1 MATNFESGRTRDF
14 SRLESGSSG
23 DNAAENLS
31 GGRIP
36 PQDSEAEKA
45 VLGAMLLDKHAVA
58 PAIELLQSD
67 YFYSIANEKIFAAM
81 IELYTRNTE
90 IDVITVREELR
101 RTGSLE
107 NIGGSAYLNELV
119 SSVVSSANI
128 EAHAQIVA
136 EKYMLR
142 SLIVTMSSSLQKC
155 FDNRE
160 DAFGLIDEVERD
172 IFKVSEAR
180 MKKSVVPLQQAIV
193 KTMEVLE
200 RIHGTRGG
208 VTGVATGFK
217 DLDMM
222 TGGLQKSDMIIIAAR
237 PSVGKTAFAL
247 SIARNAAVK
256 TGVPTAVYSLEMS
269 QQQLLIRLLAAEARV
284 DAHALRTGTLPEDKW
299 AHISTRIHRLAPAP
313 IFIDDTPALSI
324 LELRAR
330 SRRLKTEHDIGLI
343 VVDYLQLMQGPA
355 RAESREREIS
365 MISRSL
371 KVLAKELD
379 IPVVALSQ
387 LRRSV
392 EERGDKRPILSDLRE
407 SGALE
412 QDADV
417 VIFIHRPELYGI
429 ESYPDGGP
437 TAGVAEVMISKQR
450 NGPTGEIKLTFIKEY
465 ARFEDL
471 AKYPT
476 DSKYREGS
484 AAESDE
490 KVPF

>member
-1 MATNFESGRTRDF
+1 MATDFEQKNLRDF
-14 SRLESGSSG
+14 VPES
-23 DNAAENLS
+23 AS

-36 PQDSEAEKA
+36 PQDVEAEKA
-45 VLGAMLLDKHAVA
+45 VLGAMLLDKHAVS
-58 PAIELLQSD
+58 PAIELLQPD

-81 IELYTRNTE
+81 LELYTRNVE
-90 IDVITVREELR
+90 IDVITIREELR
-101 RTGSLE
+101 RTGHLD

-119 SSVVSSANI
+119 SSVVSSANV

-136 EKYMLR
+136 EKHMLR
-142 SLIVTMSSSLQKC
+142 TLITTMSQNVQKC

-160 DAFGLIDEVERD
+160 DAFGLIDEIERD

-180 MKKSVVPLQQAIV
+180 LKKSVVPLQQALV

-200 RIHGTRGG
+200 RIHGSKGG
-208 VTGVATGFK
+208 VTGVPTGFT
-217 DLDMM
+217 DLDGM
-222 TGGLQKSDMIIIAAR
+222 TGGLQKSDLIIIAAR

-247 SIARNAAVK
+247 SLARNAAVK
-256 TGVPTAVYSLEMS
+256 YGVPTAVYSLEMS

-284 DAHALRTGTLPEDKW
+284 DAHALRTGTLPEEKW
-299 AHISTRIHRLAPAP
+299 AQISTRIHKLAPAP
-313 IFIDDTPALSI
+313 IFIDDTPALSV

-330 SRRLKTEHDIGLI
+330 ARRLKSEHDLGLI
-343 VVDYLQLMQGPA
+343 MVDYLQLMQGPA

-371 KVLAKELD
+371 KILAKELD
-379 IPVVALSQ
+379 IPVIALSQ

-392 EERGDKRPILSDLRE
+392 EERNDKRPILSDLRE

-429 ESYPDGGP
+429 ESYPDGES

-450 NGPTGEIKLTFIKEY
+450 NGPTGDVKLTFVKQY
-465 ARFEDL
+465 ARFEDF
-471 AKYPT
+471 AKFQMGPPAA
-476 DSKYREGS
+476 
-484 AAESDE
+484 AAEPDE
-490 KVPF
+490 EVPF

>member
-1 MATNFESGRTRDF
+1 MATDFEQRKTRDF
-14 SRLESGSSG
+14 TQGT
-23 DNAAENLS
+23 DNLT

-36 PQDSEAEKA
+36 PQDTEAEKA
-45 VLGAMLLDKHAVA
+45 VLGAMLLDRHAVP
-58 PAIELLQSD
+58 PAIELLQPE
-67 YFYSIANEKIFAAM
+67 YFYSTANERIFGAM
-81 IELYTRNTE
+81 LELYTRNQE
-90 IDVITVREELR
+90 IDVITIREELR
-101 RTGSLE
+101 RTGHLE
-107 NIGGSAYLNELV
+107 TVGGSAYLNELV
-119 SSVVSSANI
+119 SSVVSSANV
-128 EAHAQIVA
+128 EAHSQIVA

-142 SLIVTMSSSLQKC
+142 SLIATMSQNIQKC
-155 FDNRE
+155 YDNRE
-160 DAFGLIDEVERD
+160 DTFGLIDEVERD

-180 MKKSVVPLQQAIV
+180 LKKAVVPLQQALV

-200 RIHGTRGG
+200 RIHGSKGG
-208 VTGVATGFK
+208 VTGVSTGFK
-217 DLDMM
+217 DLDSM
-222 TGGLQKSDMIIIAAR
+222 TGGFQRSDLIIIAAR

-299 AHISTRIHRLAPAP
+299 AQISTRIHRLAPAP
-313 IFIDDTPALSI
+313 IFIDDTPALSV

-330 SRRLKTEHDIGLI
+330 ARRLKTEHDIGLI
-343 VVDYLQLMQGPA
+343 MVDYLQLMQGPA

-392 EERGDKRPILSDLRE
+392 EERGDKKPILSDLRE

-417 VIFIHRPELYGI
+417 VIFIHRPELYGL
-429 ESYPDGGP
+429 ESYPDGES

-450 NGPTGEIKLTFIKEY
+450 NGPTGDVRLAFVKQY

-471 AKYPT
+471 SKYPSGQT
-476 DSKYREGS
+476 GQSSEP
-484 AAESDE
+484 DE

>member
-1 MATNFESGRTRDF
+1 MATDFEQRNLRDF
-14 SRLESGSSG
+14 DTGVESVV
-23 DNAAENLS
+23 A
-31 GGRIP
+31 GRIP
-36 PQDSEAEKA
+36 PQDVEAEKA
-45 VLGAMLLDKHAVA
+45 VLGAILMDKHAIP
-58 PAIELLQSD
+58 PAIELLQPD
-67 YFYSIANEKIFAAM
+67 YFYSKSNERIFAA
-81 IELYTRNTE
+81 ILALYSKNTE
-90 IDVITVREELR
+90 VDVITVREELR
-101 RTGSLE
+101 RSGQLE
-107 NIGGSAYLNELV
+107 NVGGSVYLNELV
-119 SSVVSSANI
+119 SSIVSSANI

-142 SLIVTMSSSLQKC
+142 SLIATMSQNIQKC
-155 FDNRE
+155 YDNRE

-180 MKKSVVPLQQAIV
+180 LKKSVIPLQQALV

-200 RIHGTRGG
+200 RIHGSKGG
-208 VTGVATGFK
+208 VTGVPTGFT
-217 DLDMM
+217 DLDSI
-222 TGGLQKSDMIIIAAR
+222 TGGFQKSDLLIIAAR

-256 TGVPTAVYSLEMS
+256 FGVPTAVYSLEMS

-299 AHISTRIHRLAPAP
+299 AYISTRIHRLAPAP

-343 VVDYLQLMQGPA
+343 MVDYLQLMQGPPK
-355 RAESREREIS
+355 AENREREIS

-379 IPVVALSQ
+379 IPVIALSQ

-429 ESYPDGGP
+429 ESYPDGSP

-450 NGPTGEIKLTFIKEY
+450 NGPTGEIKLAFVKEY

-471 AKYPT
+471 SRYPT
-476 DSKYREGS
+476 ERSEPS
-484 AAESDE
+484 PESDD

>member
-1 MATNFESGRTRDF
+1 MATEFDQKRIREIET
-14 SRLESGSSG
+14 
-23 DNAAENLS
+23 DNMS

-36 PQDSEAEKA
+36 PQDVEAEKA
-45 VLGAMLLDKHAVA
+45 VLGAMFLDKHAVS
-58 PAIELLQSD
+58 PAIELLQPD
-67 YFYSIANEKIFAAM
+67 YFYSTANERIFSSM
-81 IELYTRNTE
+81 IELYTRNVE

-101 RTGSLE
+101 RTGHLE
-107 NIGGSAYLNELV
+107 NVGGSAYLNDLV
-119 SSVVSSANI
+119 SSVVSSANV

-142 SLIVTMSSSLQKC
+142 SLITTMSQNVQKC

-160 DAFGLIDEVERD
+160 DAFGLIDEIERD

-180 MKKSVVPLQQAIV
+180 LKKSVVPLQQALV

-200 RIHGTRGG
+200 RIHGSKGG
-208 VTGVATGFK
+208 VTGVPTGFTE
-217 DLDMM
+217 LDSM
-222 TGGLQKSDMIIIAAR
+222 TGGLQKSDLIIIAAR

-247 SIARNAAVK
+247 SIARNSAVK
-256 TGVPTAVYSLEMS
+256 YGVPTAIYSLEMS

-284 DAHALRTGTLPEDKW
+284 DAHALRTGTLPEEKW
-299 AHISTRIHRLAPAP
+299 AYISTRIHKLAPAP

-330 SRRLKTEHDIGLI
+330 ARRLKSEHDIGL
-343 VVDYLQLMQGPA
+343 VMVDYLQLMQGPA

-365 MISRSL
+365 MISRNL

-379 IPVVALSQ
+379 IPVIALSQ

-429 ESYPDGGP
+429 ESYPDGESTSGI
-437 TAGVAEVMISKQR
+437 AEIMVSKQR
-450 NGPTGEIKLTFIKEY
+450 NGPTGEVKLTFIRQY

-471 AKYPT
+471 AKYPAGPT
-476 DSKYREGS
+476 
-484 AAESDE
+484 AAAVEPDE

>member
-1 MATNFESGRTRDF
+1 MATDFDQRGIKSFESST
-14 SRLESGSSG
+14 
-23 DNAAENLS
+23 ENLV

-36 PQDSEAEKA
+36 PQDVEAEKA
-45 VLGAMLLDKHAVA
+45 VLGAMLLDKHAIS
-58 PAIELLQSD
+58 PAIELLQAD
-67 YFYSIANEKIFAAM
+67 YFYSAANEKIFGSM
-81 IELYTRNTE
+81 IALYSRNTE
-90 IDVITVREELR
+90 INVITVREELR
-101 RTGSLE
+101 KSGQLE

-142 SLIVTMSSSLQKC
+142 SLIFTMSHNVQKC
-155 FDNRE
+155 YDNRE

-172 IFKVSEAR
+172 IFRVSEAR
-180 MKKSVVPLQQAIV
+180 LKKTVVPLQQAIV
-193 KTMEVLE
+193 KTMEILE
-200 RIHGTRGG
+200 KIHGSKGG
-208 VTGVATGFK
+208 VTGVPTGFAE
-217 DLDMM
+217 LDSM
-222 TGGLQKSDMIIIAAR
+222 TGGLQKSDLIIIAAR

-247 SIARNAAVK
+247 TIARNAAVK
-256 TGVPTAVYSLEMS
+256 YGVPTAVYSLEMA

-284 DAHALRTGTLPEDKW
+284 DAHALRTGTLPESQW
-299 AHISTRIHRLAPAP
+299 AYISTRIHKLAPAP

-330 SRRLKTEHDIGLI
+330 ARRLKTEHDIGLVI
-343 VVDYLQLMQGPA
+343 VDYLQLMQGPA
-355 RAESREREIS
+355 KAESREREVS

-392 EERGDKRPILSDLRE
+392 EERGGDKRPILSDLRE

-412 QDADV
+412 QDSDV

-429 ESYPDGGP
+429 ENYPDGEK
-437 TAGVAEVMISKQR
+437 TEGVAEVMISKQR
-450 NGPTGEIKLTFIKEY
+450 NGPTGEIKLAFVKQY

-471 AKYPT
+471 ERFRMGPT
-476 DSKYREGS
+476 LVEPEDKEP
-484 AAESDE
+484 
-490 KVPF
+490 PF

>member
-1 MATNFESGRTRDF
+1 MATDFEDRRVRDF
-14 SRLESGSSG
+14 DTGVESI
-23 DNAAENLS
+23 AA
-31 GGRIP
+31 GHIP
-36 PQDSEAEKA
+36 PQDVEAEKA
-45 VLGAMLLDKHAVA
+45 VLGAMLLDKHAVS
-58 PAIELLQSD
+58 PAIELLQPD
-67 YFYSIANEKIFAAM
+67 YFYSKSNEKVFAAM
-81 IELYTRNTE
+81 LALYSRNTE
-90 IDVITVREELR
+90 VDVITVREELR
-101 RTGSLE
+101 RTGQLE
-107 NIGGSAYLNELV
+107 NVGGSVYLNELV

-142 SLIVTMSSSLQKC
+142 SLIATMSQNIQKC
-155 FDNRE
+155 YDNRE

-180 MKKSVVPLQQAIV
+180 LKKSVVPLQQALV

-200 RIHGTRGG
+200 RIHGSKGG
-208 VTGVATGFK
+208 VTGVPTGFT
-217 DLDMM
+217 DLDSI
-222 TGGLQKSDMIIIAAR
+222 TGGFQKSDLIIIAAR

-256 TGVPTAVYSLEMS
+256 YGVPTAVYSLEMS

-284 DAHALRTGTLPEDKW
+284 DAHALRTGSLPEDKW
-299 AHISTRIHRLAPAP
+299 AYISTRIHRLAPAP

-343 VVDYLQLMQGPA
+343 MVDYLQLMQGPPK
-355 RAESREREIS
+355 AENREREIS

-379 IPVVALSQ
+379 VPVIALSQ

-417 VIFIHRPELYGI
+417 VIFIHRPELYRI
-429 ESYPDGGP
+429 ESYPDGSQ

-450 NGPTGEIKLTFIKEY
+450 NGPIGDIKLAFVKEY

-471 AKYPT
+471 ARYPAE
-476 DSKYREGS
+476 RGELP
-484 AAESDE
+484 AESDD

>member
-1 MATNFESGRTRDF
+1 VSTDFEQRRPVVLDS
-14 SRLESGSSG
+14 
-23 DNAAENLS
+23 ENLV

-36 PQDSEAEKA
+36 PQDVEAEKA
-45 VLGAMLLDKHAVA
+45 VLGAMLLDKHAIST
-58 PAIELLQSD
+58 AIELLQPD
-67 YFYSIANEKIFAAM
+67 YFYSTANEKIFNAM
-81 IELYTRNTE
+81 VSLYSRNTE
-90 IDVITVREELR
+90 VDVITVREELR
-101 RTGSLE
+101 KSGQLE

-128 EAHAQIVA
+128 EAHSQIVA

-142 SLIVTMSSSLQKC
+142 ILISTMSQSVQKC
-155 FDNRE
+155 YDNRE

-180 MKKSVVPLQQAIV
+180 LKKTVIPLQQAIV

-200 RIHGTRGG
+200 KIHGSKGG
-208 VTGVATGFK
+208 VTGVATGFEE
-217 DLDMM
+217 LDKM

-256 TGVPTAVYSLEMS
+256 YGVPTAFFSLEMA

-284 DAHALRTGTLPEDKW
+284 DAHALRTGTLPESQW
-299 AHISTRIHRLAPAP
+299 ANISTRIHKLAPAP
-313 IFIDDTPALSI
+313 LFIDDTPALSI

-330 SRRLKTEHDIGLI
+330 ARRLKTEHDIGLI
-343 VVDYLQLMQGPA
+343 MVDYLQLMQGPA
-355 RAESREREIS
+355 KAESREREVS

-371 KVLAKELD
+371 KVLAKELN

-392 EERGDKRPILSDLRE
+392 EERGGDKKPILSDLRE

-417 VIFIHRPELYGI
+417 VLFIHRPELYGI
-429 ESYPDGGP
+429 ENYPDGEKTEGI
-437 TAGVAEVMISKQR
+437 AEVMISKQR
-450 NGPTGEIKLTFIKEY
+450 NGPTGEFKLAFIKQY
-465 ARFEDL
+465 ARFGDL
-471 AKYPT
+471 E
-476 DSKYREGS
+476 KYRLGPQVVEP
-484 AAESDE
+484 EDKE
-490 KVPF
+490 VPF

>member
-1 MATNFESGRTRDF
+1 MATEFDQKRLRDF
-14 SRLESGSSG
+14 QPEGTQ
-23 DNAAENLS
+23 

-45 VLGAMLLDKHAVA
+45 VLGAMLLDKHAVS
-58 PAIELLQSD
+58 PAIELLQPD
-67 YFYSIANEKIFAAM
+67 YFYSTANEKIFGAM
-81 IELYTRNTE
+81 LELYTRNIE
-90 IDVITVREELR
+90 IDVITIREELR
-101 RTGSLE
+101 RTGHLE
-107 NIGGSAYLNELV
+107 NTGGSAYLNELV
-119 SSVVSSANI
+119 SSVVSSANV

-142 SLIVTMSSSLQKC
+142 TLITTMSQNVQKC

-160 DAFGLIDEVERD
+160 DAFGLIDEIERD

-180 MKKSVVPLQQAIV
+180 LKKSVVPLQQALV

-200 RIHGTRGG
+200 RIHGSKGG
-208 VTGVATGFK
+208 VTGVPSGFT
-217 DLDMM
+217 DLDGM
-222 TGGLQKSDMIIIAAR
+222 TGGLQKSDLIIIAAR

-256 TGVPTAVYSLEMS
+256 YGVPTAVYSLEMS

-284 DAHALRTGTLPEDKW
+284 DAHALRTGTLPEEKW
-299 AHISTRIHRLAPAP
+299 AYISTRIHKLAPAP
-313 IFIDDTPALSI
+313 IFIDDTPALSV

-330 SRRLKTEHDIGLI
+330 ARRLKSEHDIGLI
-343 VVDYLQLMQGPA
+343 MVDYLQLMQGPA

-392 EERGDKRPILSDLRE
+392 EERNDKRPILSDLRE

-429 ESYPDGGP
+429 ESYPDGESTQGI
-437 TAGVAEVMISKQR
+437 AEVMISKQR
-450 NGPTGEIKLTFIKEY
+450 NGPTGDVKLTFVKQY

-471 AKYPT
+471 AKYPMGPST
-476 DSKYREGS
+476 APAD
-484 AAESDE
+484 ADE
-490 KVPF
+490 EPPF

>member
-1 MATNFESGRTRDF
+1 MATDFDQKRLRDF
-14 SRLESGSSG
+14 QP
-23 DNAAENLS
+23 DTAS

-36 PQDSEAEKA
+36 PQDTEAEKA
-45 VLGAMLLDKHAVA
+45 VLGAMLLDKHAVS
-58 PAIELLQSD
+58 PAIELLQPD
-67 YFYSIANEKIFAAM
+67 YFYSTANVTIFGAM
-81 IELYTRNTE
+81 IELYTRNIE
-90 IDVITVREELR
+90 IDVITIREELR
-101 RTGSLE
+101 RTGHLE
-107 NIGGSAYLNELV
+107 NVGGSAYLNELV
-119 SSVVSSANI
+119 SSVVSSANV

-142 SLIVTMSSSLQKC
+142 SLITTMSQNVQKC

-160 DAFGLIDEVERD
+160 DAFGLIDEIERD

-180 MKKSVVPLQQAIV
+180 LKKAVVPLQQALV

-200 RIHGTRGG
+200 RIHGSKGG
-208 VTGVATGFK
+208 VTGVPTGFT
-217 DLDMM
+217 DLDGM
-222 TGGLQKSDMIIIAAR
+222 TGGLQKSDLIIIAAR

-256 TGVPTAVYSLEMS
+256 YGVPTAVYSLEMS

-284 DAHALRTGTLPEDKW
+284 DAHALRTGTLPEEKW
-299 AHISTRIHRLAPAP
+299 AYISTRIHKLAPAP
-313 IFIDDTPALSI
+313 IFIDDTPALSV

-330 SRRLKTEHDIGLI
+330 ARRLKSEHDIGLI
-343 VVDYLQLMQGPA
+343 MVDYLQLMQGPA

-379 IPVVALSQ
+379 IPVIALSQ

-429 ESYPDGGP
+429 ESYPDGES
-437 TAGVAEVMISKQR
+437 TQGVAEVMISKQR
-450 NGPTGEIKLTFIKEY
+450 NGPTGDVKLTFVKQY
-465 ARFEDL
+465 AKFENL
-471 AKYPT
+471 AKYPMGPST
-476 DSKYREGS
+476 A
-484 AAESDE
+484 AAEADE
-490 KVPF
+490 EPPF

>member
-1 MATNFESGRTRDF
+1 MATDFDQKRIGNF
-14 SRLESGSSG
+14 GS
-23 DNAAENLS
+23 DNLV

-36 PQDSEAEKA
+36 PQDVEAEKA
-45 VLGAMLLDKHAVA
+45 VLGAMLLDKHAVS
-58 PAIELLQSD
+58 PAIELLQPD
-67 YFYSIANEKIFAAM
+67 YFYSNANEKIFGAM
-81 IELYTRNTE
+81 LGLYTKNTE
-90 IDVITVREELR
+90 IDVITLREELR
-101 RTGSLE
+101 RTGDLE

-128 EAHAQIVA
+128 EAHSQIVA

-142 SLIVTMSSSLQKC
+142 TLITTMSQNVQKC
-155 FDNRE
+155 YDNRE
-160 DAFGLIDEVERD
+160 DTFGLIDEVERD

-180 MKKSVVPLQQAIV
+180 LKKAIVPLQQAIH

-200 RIHGTRGG
+200 RLHGSKGG
-208 VTGVATGFK
+208 VTGVATGYT
-217 DLDMM
+217 DLDSK
-222 TGGLQKSDMIIIAAR
+222 TGGLQKSDLIIIAAR

-256 TGVPTAVYSLEMS
+256 YGVPTAVFSLEMS
-269 QQQLLIRLLAAEARV
+269 QQQLLIRLLSAEAQV
-284 DAHALRTGTLPEDKW
+284 NAHALRTGTLPEDKW
-299 AHISTRIHRLAPAP
+299 AQISTRIHKLVPAP
-313 IFIDDTPALSI
+313 LFIDDTPALSI

-330 SRRLKTEHDIGLI
+330 ARRLKAESNIGL
-343 VVDYLQLMQGPA
+343 VMVDYLQLMQGPA
-355 RAESREREIS
+355 KAESREREIS

-371 KVLAKELD
+371 KVLAKSLD

-412 QDADV
+412 QDSDV
-417 VIFIHRPELYGI
+417 VIFIHRPELYGLQQ
-429 ESYPDGGP
+429 YPDGE
-437 TAGVAEVMISKQR
+437 TTEGVAEVMISKQR

-465 ARFEDL
+465 ARFENYSPYQVGL
-471 AKYPT
+471 ANPT
-476 DSKYREGS
+476 V
-484 AAESDE
+484 ESDE

>member
-1 MATNFESGRTRDF
+1 MATDFDQERVRNFDTGVESQST
-14 SRLESGSSG
+14 
-23 DNAAENLS
+23 
-31 GGRIP
+31 GRIP
-36 PQDSEAEKA
+36 PQDTEAEKA
-45 VLGAMLLDKHAVA
+45 VLGAMLLDKHAVS
-58 PAIELLQSD
+58 PAVELLQPD
-67 YFYSIANEKIFAAM
+67 YFYSTANEKIFGAM
-81 IELYTRNTE
+81 LQLYTRNVE

-101 RTGSLE
+101 KNGTLE
-107 NIGGSAYLNELV
+107 NIGGSAYLNDLV

-142 SLIVTMSSSLQKC
+142 TLIATMSQNVQKC
-155 FDNRE
+155 YNNRE

-180 MKKSVVPLQQAIV
+180 LKKTVVPLQQALV

-200 RIHGTRGG
+200 RIHGSKGG
-208 VTGVATGFK
+208 VTGVPTGFA
-217 DLDMM
+217 DLDGM
-222 TGGLQKSDMIIIAAR
+222 TGGLQKSDLIIIAAR

-256 TGVPTAVYSLEMS
+256 YGVPTALYSLEMS

-284 DAHALRTGTLPEDKW
+284 DAHALRTGTLPEEKW
-299 AHISTRIHRLAPAP
+299 AQISTRIHKLAPAP

-330 SRRLKTEHDIGLI
+330 ARRLKSEHDIGI
-343 VVDYLQLMQGPA
+343 IMVDYLQLMQGPA
-355 RAESREREIS
+355 KAESREREVS

-392 EERGDKRPILSDLRE
+392 EERGEKRPILSDLRE

-429 ESYPDGGP
+429 ESYPDGES
-437 TAGVAEVMISKQR
+437 TQGVAEVMISKQR
-450 NGPTGEIKLTFIKEY
+450 NGPTGEVRLTFVKQY

-471 AKYPT
+471 AKYPM
-476 DSKYREGS
+476 G
-484 AAESDE
+484 AAGPSLESED

>member
-1 MATNFESGRTRDF
+1 MATDFDQKRLRDF
-14 SRLESGSSG
+14 EPES
-23 DNAAENLS
+23 AS

-36 PQDSEAEKA
+36 PQDVEAEKA
-45 VLGAMLLDKHAVA
+45 VLGAMLLDKHAVS
-58 PAIELLQSD
+58 PAIELLQPD
-67 YFYSIANEKIFAAM
+67 YFYSTANEKIFGA
-81 IELYTRNTE
+81 ILDLYARNVE
-90 IDVITVREELR
+90 IDVITLREELR
-101 RTGSLE
+101 RTAHLE

-119 SSVVSSANI
+119 SSVVSSANV

-142 SLIVTMSSSLQKC
+142 SLITTMSQNVQKC

-160 DAFGLIDEVERD
+160 DAFGLIDEIERD
-172 IFKVSEAR
+172 IFRVSEAR
-180 MKKSVVPLQQAIV
+180 LKKAVVPLQQALV

-200 RIHGTRGG
+200 RIHGSKGG
-208 VTGVATGFK
+208 VTGVPTGFT
-217 DLDMM
+217 DLDAM

-247 SIARNAAVK
+247 SIARNSAVK
-256 TGVPTAVYSLEMS
+256 YGVPTAIYSLEMS

-284 DAHALRTGTLPEDKW
+284 DAHALRTGTLPEEKW
-299 AHISTRIHRLAPAP
+299 AYISTRIHKLAPAP

-330 SRRLKTEHDIGLI
+330 ARRLKSEHDIGLI
-343 VVDYLQLMQGPA
+343 IVDYLQLMQGPA
-355 RAESREREIS
+355 KAESREREIS
-365 MISRSL
+365 MISRNL

-379 IPVVALSQ
+379 IPVIALSQ

-392 EERGDKRPILSDLRE
+392 EERNDKRPILSDLRE

-429 ESYPDGGP
+429 ETYPDGES

-450 NGPTGEIKLTFIKEY
+450 NGPTGEVKLTFIRQY

-471 AKYPT
+471 AKYPMGP
-476 DSKYREGS
+476 SGA
-484 AAESDE
+484 AAEPEE

>member
-1 MATNFESGRTRDF
+1 MATDF
-14 SRLESGSSG
+14 DQRRLRELEPQS
-23 DNAAENLS
+23 AL

-36 PQDSEAEKA
+36 PQDTEAEKA
-45 VLGAMLLDKHAVA
+45 VLGAMLMDKHAIS
-58 PAIELLQSD
+58 PAIELLQPD
-67 YFYSIANEKIFAAM
+67 YFYSTANEKIFGAM
-81 IELYTRNTE
+81 LELYSRNIE
-90 IDVITVREELR
+90 IDVITIREELR
-101 RTGSLE
+101 RTGNLE

-119 SSVVSSANI
+119 SSIVSSANI

-142 SLIVTMSSSLQKC
+142 TLITTMSQNVQKC

-160 DAFGLIDEVERD
+160 DAFGLIDEIERD

-180 MKKSVVPLQQAIV
+180 LKKSVVPLQQALV

-200 RIHGTRGG
+200 KIHGSKGG
-208 VTGVATGFK
+208 VTGVPTGFS
-217 DLDMM
+217 DLDGM
-222 TGGLQKSDMIIIAAR
+222 TGGLQKSDLIIIAAR

-247 SIARNAAVK
+247 SIARNSAVK
-256 TGVPTAVYSLEMS
+256 YGVPTAIYSLEMS

-284 DAHALRTGTLPEDKW
+284 DAHALRTGTLPEEKW
-299 AHISTRIHRLAPAP
+299 AYISTRIHKLAPAP
-313 IFIDDTPALSI
+313 IYIDDTPALSV

-330 SRRLKTEHDIGLI
+330 ARRLKSEHDLGLV

-429 ESYPDGGP
+429 ESYPDGES
-437 TAGVAEVMISKQR
+437 TQGVAEVMISKQR
-450 NGPTGEIKLTFIKEY
+450 NGPTGDVRLTFVKQY
-465 ARFEDL
+465 ARFEDF
-471 AKYPT
+471 AKYPVGPPT
-476 DSKYREGS
+476 G
-484 AAESDE
+484 AAEPDE
-490 KVPF
+490 EPPF

>member
-1 MATNFESGRTRDF
+1 MATEFDQKGLREFVPEST
-14 SRLESGSSG
+14 
-23 DNAAENLS
+23 S

-36 PQDSEAEKA
+36 PQDVEAEKA
-45 VLGAMLLDKHAVA
+45 VLGAMLLDKHAVS
-58 PAIELLQSD
+58 PAIELLQAD
-67 YFYSIANEKIFAAM
+67 FFYSTANEKIFGAM
-81 IELYTRNTE
+81 LELYSRNVE
-90 IDVITVREELR
+90 IDVITLREELR
-101 RTGSLE
+101 RTGHLE

-119 SSVVSSANI
+119 STVVSSANV

-142 SLIVTMSSSLQKC
+142 SLITTMSQNVQRC

-160 DAFGLIDEVERD
+160 DAFGLIDEIERD
-172 IFKVSEAR
+172 VFKVSEAR
-180 MKKSVVPLQQAIV
+180 SKKTSIPLQQALI

-200 RIHGTRGG
+200 RLHGSSGG

-217 DLDMM
+217 DLDDK
-222 TGGLQKSDMIIIAAR
+222 TGGLQKSDLIIIAAR

-247 SIARNAAVK
+247 SIARNAAVDHK
-256 TGVPTAVYSLEMS
+256 VPTAIYSLEMS

-284 DAHALRTGTLPEDKW
+284 DAHALRTGRLPESEW
-299 AHISTRIHRLAPAP
+299 ANISTRIHKLAPAP
-313 IFIDDTPALSI
+313 IFIDDTPALSV

-330 SRRLKTEHDIGLI
+330 SRRLKSEHDIGLI
-343 VVDYLQLMQGPA
+343 VVDYLQLMQGPP
-355 RAESREREIS
+355 RPESREREIS

-392 EERGDKRPILSDLRE
+392 EERNDKRPLLSDLRE

-417 VIFIHRPELYGI
+417 VMFIHREEMYNKTDSSDQSTEGI
-429 ESYPDGGP
+429 
-437 TAGVAEVMISKQR
+437 AEVIIGKQR
-450 NGPTGEIKLTFIKEY
+450 NGPIGEVKLAFVSRY
-465 ARFEDL
+465 ARFENL
-471 AKYPT
+471 YPST
-476 DSKYREGS
+476 TQLVGS
-484 AAESDE
+484 QQDA
-490 KVPF
+490 PF

>member
-1 MATNFESGRTRDF
+1 MATDFDQRGIKNFESGT
-14 SRLESGSSG
+14 
-23 DNAAENLS
+23 ENLV

-36 PQDSEAEKA
+36 PQDVEAEKA
-45 VLGAMLLDKHAVA
+45 VLGAMLLDKHAIS
-58 PAIELLQSD
+58 PAIELLQPD
-67 YFYSIANEKIFAAM
+67 YFYSTANEKIFGAM
-81 IELYTRNTE
+81 IALFSRNTE
-90 IDVITVREELR
+90 VDVITVREELR
-101 RTGSLE
+101 KTGQLE

-142 SLIVTMSSSLQKC
+142 SLIYTMSQNVQKC
-155 FDNRE
+155 YDNRE

-180 MKKSVVPLQQAIV
+180 LKKTVVPLQQAIV
-193 KTMEVLE
+193 KTMEILE
-200 RIHGTRGG
+200 KIHGSKGG
-208 VTGVATGFK
+208 VTGVPTGFA
-217 DLDMM
+217 DLDSI
-222 TGGLQKSDMIIIAAR
+222 TGGLQKSDLIIIAAR

-256 TGVPTAVYSLEMS
+256 YGVPTAIYSLEMA

-284 DAHALRTGTLPEDKW
+284 DAHALRTGSLPESQW
-299 AHISTRIHRLAPAP
+299 AYISTRIHKLAPAP

-330 SRRLKTEHDIGLI
+330 ARRLKTEHDIGLI

-355 RAESREREIS
+355 KAESREREVS

-392 EERGDKRPILSDLRE
+392 EERGGDKRPILSDLRE

-412 QDADV
+412 QDSDV

-429 ESYPDGGP
+429 TEQDGES
-437 TAGVAEVMISKQR
+437 TEGVAEIMISKQR
-450 NGPTGEIKLTFIKEY
+450 NGPTGEIKLTFVKQY
-465 ARFEDL
+465 ARFESLEFRIGPRLVEPDD
-471 AKYPT
+471 KEP
-476 DSKYREGS
+476 
-484 AAESDE
+484 
-490 KVPF
+490 PF

>member
-1 MATNFESGRTRDF
+1 
-14 SRLESGSSG
+14 
-23 DNAAENLS
+23 
-31 GGRIP
+31 
-36 PQDSEAEKA
+36 
-45 VLGAMLLDKHAVA
+45 ML
-58 PAIELLQSD
+58 
-67 YFYSIANEKIFAAM
+67 
-81 IELYTRNTE
+81 ELYTRNVE

-101 RTGSLE
+101 RTGHLE

-119 SSVVSSANI
+119 SSVVSSANV

-142 SLIVTMSSSLQKC
+142 SLITTMSQNVQKC
-155 FDNRE
+155 YDNRE

-172 IFKVSEAR
+172 IFRVSEAR
-180 MKKSVVPLQQAIV
+180 LKKAVVPLQQALV

-200 RIHGTRGG
+200 RIHGSKGG
-208 VTGVATGFK
+208 VTGVPTGFT
-217 DLDMM
+217 DLDSM
-222 TGGLQKSDMIIIAAR
+222 TGGLQKSDLIIIAAR

-256 TGVPTAVYSLEMS
+256 FGVPTAVYSLEMS

-284 DAHALRTGTLPEDKW
+284 DAHALRTGTLPEEKW
-299 AHISTRIHRLAPAP
+299 AYISTRIHKLAPAP
-313 IFIDDTPALSI
+313 IFIDDTPALSV

-330 SRRLKTEHDIGLI
+330 SRRLKSEHDIGLI
-343 VVDYLQLMQGPA
+343 MVDYLQLMQGPA

-379 IPVVALSQ
+379 IPVIALSQ

-392 EERGDKRPILSDLRE
+392 EERNDKRPILSDLRE

-429 ESYPDGGP
+429 ESYPDGES
-437 TAGVAEVMISKQR
+437 TQGVAEVMISKQR
-450 NGPTGEIKLTFIKEY
+450 NGPTGDIRLAFVKQY

-471 AKYPT
+471 SKYPT
-476 DSKYREGS
+476 GPSGA
-484 AAESDE
+484 AAEPDE

>member
-1 MATNFESGRTRDF
+1 
-14 SRLESGSSG
+14 
-23 DNAAENLS
+23 
-31 GGRIP
+31 
-36 PQDSEAEKA
+36 
-45 VLGAMLLDKHAVA
+45 
-58 PAIELLQSD
+58 
-67 YFYSIANEKIFAAM
+67 
-81 IELYTRNTE
+81 E
-90 IDVITVREELR
+90 IDVITIREELR
-101 RTGSLE
+101 RTDHLE
-107 NIGGSAYLNELV
+107 TVGGSAYLNELV
-119 SSVVSSANI
+119 STVVSSANI
-128 EAHAQIVA
+128 EVHSQIVA

-142 SLIVTMSSSLQKC
+142 SLITTMSQNIQKC
-155 FDNRE
+155 YDNRE
-160 DAFGLIDEVERD
+160 DTFGLIDEVERD

-180 MKKSVVPLQQAIV
+180 LKKDVVPLQQALV

-200 RIHGTRGG
+200 RIHGSKGG
-208 VTGVATGFK
+208 VTGVSTGFK
-217 DLDMM
+217 DLDSM
-222 TGGLQKSDMIIIAAR
+222 TGGFQRSDLIIIAAR

-247 SIARNAAVK
+247 SIGRNGAVK
-256 TGVPTAVYSLEMS
+256 SGVPTAVYSLEMS

-313 IFIDDTPALSI
+313 IFIDDTPALSV

-330 SRRLKTEHDIGLI
+330 ARRLKTEHDIGLI
-343 VVDYLQLMQGPA
+343 MVDYLQLMQGPA

-392 EERGDKRPILSDLRE
+392 EERGDKKPILSDLRE

-417 VIFIHRPELYGI
+417 VIFIHRPELYGL
-429 ESYPDGGP
+429 ESYPDGES
-437 TAGVAEVMISKQR
+437 TAGVAEIMISKQR
-450 NGPTGEIKLTFIKEY
+450 NGPTGDVRLAFVKQY

-471 AKYPT
+471 SKYPT
-476 DSKYREGS
+476 GQTGPSSEP
-484 AAESDE
+484 DE

>member
-1 MATNFESGRTRDF
+1 MATDFDQKRLRDF
-14 SRLESGSSG
+14 EPES
-23 DNAAENLS
+23 AS

-36 PQDSEAEKA
+36 PQDVEAEKA
-45 VLGAMLLDKHAVA
+45 VLGAMLLDKHAVS
-58 PAIELLQSD
+58 PAIELLQPD
-67 YFYSIANEKIFAAM
+67 YFYSTANEKIFGAM
-81 IELYTRNTE
+81 LDLYARNVE
-90 IDVITVREELR
+90 IDVITLREELR
-101 RTGSLE
+101 RTAHLE

-119 SSVVSSANI
+119 SSVVSSANV

-142 SLIVTMSSSLQKC
+142 SLITTMSQNVQKC

-160 DAFGLIDEVERD
+160 DAFGLIDEIERD

-180 MKKSVVPLQQAIV
+180 LKKAVVPLQQALV

-200 RIHGTRGG
+200 RIHGSKGG
-208 VTGVATGFK
+208 VTGVPTGFT
-217 DLDMM
+217 DLDSM

-247 SIARNAAVK
+247 SIARNSAVK
-256 TGVPTAVYSLEMS
+256 YGVPTAIYSLEMS

-284 DAHALRTGTLPEDKW
+284 DAHALRTGTLPEEKW
-299 AHISTRIHRLAPAP
+299 AYISTRIHKLAPAP

-330 SRRLKTEHDIGLI
+330 ARRLKSEHDIGLI
-343 VVDYLQLMQGPA
+343 IVDYLQLMQGPA

-365 MISRSL
+365 MISRNL

-379 IPVVALSQ
+379 IPVIALSQ

-392 EERGDKRPILSDLRE
+392 EERNDKRPILSDLRE

-429 ESYPDGGP
+429 ETYPDGES

-450 NGPTGEIKLTFIKEY
+450 NGPTGEVKLTFIRQY

-471 AKYPT
+471 AKYPMGP
-476 DSKYREGS
+476 SG
-484 AAESDE
+484 AASEPEE

>member
-1 MATNFESGRTRDF
+1 MTTEFDEKSVRAFGTV
-14 SRLESGSSG
+14 
-23 DNAAENLS
+23 NAQ

-36 PQDSEAEKA
+36 PQDTEAEKA
-45 VLGAMLLDKHAVA
+45 VLGAMLLDKHAVS
-58 PAIELLQSD
+58 PAIELLQPD
-67 YFYSIANEKIFAAM
+67 YFYSTANEIIFGAM
-81 IELYTRNTE
+81 LELYTRNIE
-90 IDVITVREELR
+90 IDVITLREELR
-101 RTGSLE
+101 RTNHLE
-107 NIGGSAYLNELV
+107 NVGGSAYLNELV
-119 SSVVSSANI
+119 STVVSSANV

-142 SLIVTMSSSLQKC
+142 SLINTMSQNVQKC

-160 DAFGLIDEVERD
+160 DAFGLIDEIERD

-180 MKKSVVPLQQAIV
+180 MKKSVVPLQQALV

-200 RIHGTRGG
+200 RIHGSKGG
-208 VTGVATGFK
+208 VTGVPTGFT
-217 DLDMM
+217 DLDAM
-222 TGGLQKSDMIIIAAR
+222 TGGMQKSDLIIIAAR
-237 PSVGKTAFAL
+237 PSVGKTALAL
-247 SIARNAAVK
+247 SVARNAAVK
-256 TGVPTAVYSLEMS
+256 YGVPTAVYSLEMS

-284 DAHALRTGTLPEDKW
+284 DAHALRTGTLPEEKW
-299 AHISTRIHRLAPAP
+299 AYISTRIHKLAPAP
-313 IFIDDTPALSI
+313 IFIDDTPALSV

-330 SRRLKTEHDIGLI
+330 ARRLKSEHDIGLI
-343 VVDYLQLMQGPA
+343 IVDYLQLMQGPA

-379 IPVVALSQ
+379 IPVIALSQ

-429 ESYPDGGP
+429 ESYPDGES
-437 TAGVAEVMISKQR
+437 TQGVAEVMISKQR
-450 NGPTGEIKLTFIKEY
+450 NGPTGDVKLTFVKQY

-471 AKYPT
+471 AKYPI
-476 DSKYREGS
+476 GPPS
-484 AAESDE
+484 AAAAPDE
-490 KVPF
+490 EPPF

>member
-1 MATNFESGRTRDF
+1 MATDFDQRRARDF
-14 SRLESGSSG
+14 TP
-23 DNAAENLS
+23 NTENLAT
-31 GGRIP
+31 GRIP
-36 PQDSEAEKA
+36 PQDTEAEKA
-45 VLGAMLLDKHAVA
+45 VLGAMLMDKHAVP
-58 PAIELLQSD
+58 PAIELLQPD
-67 YFYSIANEKIFAAM
+67 YFYSTANERIFAAM
-81 IELYTRNTE
+81 LELYSRNME
-90 IDVITVREELR
+90 IDVITIREELR
-101 RTGSLE
+101 RTAHLE
-107 NIGGSAYLNELV
+107 TIGGSAYLNELV

-142 SLIVTMSSSLQKC
+142 SLIATMSQNIIRC
-155 FDNRE
+155 YDNRE
-160 DAFGLIDEVERD
+160 DTFGLIDEVERD

-180 MKKSVVPLQQAIV
+180 LKKAVVPLQQALV

-200 RIHGTRGG
+200 QIHGSKGG
-208 VTGVATGFK
+208 VTGVSTGFK
-217 DLDMM
+217 DLDLM
-222 TGGLQKSDMIIIAAR
+222 TGGFQKSDLIIIAAR
-237 PSVGKTAFAL
+237 PSVGKTALAL
-247 SIARNAAVK
+247 SIARNAAVRS
-256 TGVPTAVYSLEMS
+256 GVPTAVYSLEMS

-284 DAHALRTGTLPEDKW
+284 DAHALRTGSLPEEQW
-299 AHISTRIHRLAPAP
+299 ANISTRIHRLAPAP
-313 IFIDDTPALSI
+313 IFIDDTPALSV

-330 SRRLKTEHDIGLI
+330 ARRLKTEHDIGLI
-343 VVDYLQLMQGPA
+343 MVDYLQLMQGPA

-429 ESYPDGGP
+429 ESYPDGES

-450 NGPTGEIKLTFIKEY
+450 NGPTGEVRLAFVKQY

-471 AKYPT
+471 AKYPSIQAGPAVEPGE
-476 DSKYREGS
+476 D
-484 AAESDE
+484 
-490 KVPF
+490 VPF

>member
-1 MATNFESGRTRDF
+1 MATDFEQKQLRDF
-14 SRLESGSSG
+14 QPES
-23 DNAAENLS
+23 AS

-36 PQDSEAEKA
+36 PQDVEAEKA
-45 VLGAMLLDKHAVA
+45 VLGAMLLDKHAVS
-58 PAIELLQSD
+58 PAIELLQPD
-67 YFYSIANEKIFAAM
+67 YFYSMANEKIFGAM
-81 IELYTRNTE
+81 LELYTRNVE
-90 IDVITVREELR
+90 VDVITIREELR
-101 RTGSLE
+101 RTGHLE

-119 SSVVSSANI
+119 SSVVSSANV

-136 EKYMLR
+136 EKHMLR
-142 SLIVTMSSSLQKC
+142 TLITTMSQNVQKC
-155 FDNRE
+155 YDNRE

-180 MKKSVVPLQQAIV
+180 MKKSVVPLQQALV

-200 RIHGTRGG
+200 RIHGSKGG
-208 VTGVATGFK
+208 VTGVPTGFT
-217 DLDMM
+217 DLDGM
-222 TGGLQKSDMIIIAAR
+222 TGGLQKSDLIIIAAR

-247 SIARNAAVK
+247 SLARNAAVK
-256 TGVPTAVYSLEMS
+256 YGVPTAVYSLEMS

-284 DAHALRTGTLPEDKW
+284 DAHALRTGTLPEEKW
-299 AHISTRIHRLAPAP
+299 AQISTRIHKLAPAP
-313 IFIDDTPALSI
+313 LFIDDTPALSV

-330 SRRLKTEHDIGLI
+330 ARRLKSEHDLGL
-343 VVDYLQLMQGPA
+343 VMVDYLQLMQGPA

-371 KVLAKELD
+371 KILAKELD
-379 IPVVALSQ
+379 IPVIALSQ

-392 EERGDKRPILSDLRE
+392 EERNDKRPILSDLRE

-429 ESYPDGGP
+429 ESYPDGES

-450 NGPTGEIKLTFIKEY
+450 NGPTGDVKLTFVKQY
-465 ARFEDL
+465 ARFEDF
-471 AKYPT
+471 AKFPV
-476 DSKYREGS
+476 GPPAA
-484 AAESDE
+484 AAEPDE
-490 KVPF
+490 EVPF

>member
-1 MATNFESGRTRDF
+1 MATDFDQRGIKDFESGT
-14 SRLESGSSG
+14 
-23 DNAAENLS
+23 ENLV

-36 PQDSEAEKA
+36 PQNVEAEKA
-45 VLGAMLLDKHAVA
+45 VLGAMLLDKHAI
-58 PAIELLQSD
+58 PTAIELLQAD
-67 YFYSIANEKIFAAM
+67 FFYSTANERIFGAM
-81 IELYTRNTE
+81 ISLYSRNTE
-90 IDVITVREELR
+90 VDVITVREELR
-101 RTGSLE
+101 KGGQLE

-142 SLIVTMSSSLQKC
+142 TLIYTMSQGVQKC
-155 FDNRE
+155 YDNRE

-180 MKKSVVPLQQAIV
+180 LKKTVVPLQQAIV
-193 KTMEVLE
+193 KTMEILE
-200 RIHGTRGG
+200 KIHGSKGG
-208 VTGVATGFK
+208 VTGVPTGFR
-217 DLDMM
+217 DLDSM
-222 TGGLQKSDMIIIAAR
+222 TGGLQKSDLIIIAAR

-256 TGVPTAVYSLEMS
+256 YSVPTAVYSLEMA

-284 DAHALRTGTLPEDKW
+284 DAHALRTGTLPESQW
-299 AHISTRIHRLAPAP
+299 AYISTRIHKLAPAP

-330 SRRLKTEHDIGLI
+330 ARRLKTEHDIGLI
-343 VVDYLQLMQGPA
+343 IVDYLQLMQGPA
-355 RAESREREIS
+355 KAESREREVS

-392 EERGDKRPILSDLRE
+392 EERGGDKRPILSDLRE

-412 QDADV
+412 QDSDV

-429 ESYPDGGP
+429 ENYPDGEK
-437 TAGVAEVMISKQR
+437 TEGVAEVMISKQR
-450 NGPTGEIKLTFIKEY
+450 NGPTGEIKLAFVKQY

-471 AKYPT
+471 EKFRMGQTGPALET
-476 DSKYREGS
+476 
-484 AAESDE
+484 DE